1 VLLSTKKKQSQLSSG
16 MGKTDVFNRKAQRKI
31 ATPKTAGRIMKKS
44 HTKQILDRI
53 SFFLILK
60 IFRYLFD

>member
-1 VLLSTKKKQSQLSSG
+1 
-16 MGKTDVFNRKAQRKI
+16 MGKTDVFNRKAQRKT

-60 IFRYLFD
+60 IIKTKNLQGRFDK